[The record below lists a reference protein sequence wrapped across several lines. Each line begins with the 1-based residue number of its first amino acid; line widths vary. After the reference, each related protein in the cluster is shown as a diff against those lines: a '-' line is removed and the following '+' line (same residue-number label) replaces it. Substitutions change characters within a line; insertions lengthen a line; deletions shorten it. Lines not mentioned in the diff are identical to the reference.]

1 MNLKDTIKNRAL
13 PIILG
18 ASIGSSAIVVNPIF
32 VNAGDIETS
41 IVLEEDKF
49 DDKLEYESEEREEYY
64 MNEDYLKIIEANDD
78 SNEILYSSMLIGSTI
93 GLITVKSKLKKKRM
107 K

>member
-1 MNLKDTIKNRAL
+1 MNLKDIIKKHAM

-32 VNAGDIETS
+32 VNASNVDMS
-41 IVLEEDKF
+41 IVKEDKF
-49 DDKLEYESEEREEYY
+49 DDKMEYEFDERENYY
-64 MNEDYLKIIEANDD
+64 INEEMRKTG
-78 SNEILYSSMLIGSTI
+78 NEVLYSSMIIGSTI
-93 GLITVKSKLKKKRM
+93 GLVGIKNKIKKKKM

>member
-1 MNLKDTIKNRAL
+1 M

-49 DDKLEYESEEREEYY
+49 DNKMEYEPGEIEKYY
-64 MNEDYLKIIEANDD
+64 RNEDSLEIIKTSDD
-78 SNEILYSSMLIGSTI
+78 SKEVLYSSMLIGSTI
-93 GLITVKSKLKKKRM
+93 GLITVKNKLKKKKM